1 MSDKSFT
8 ESFAKLKQAADEI
21 GKPATSLEDAL
32 KLFEEGMKESEYLL
46 KILDEADQQI
56 EVYENKE
63 N

>member
-1 MSDKSFT
+1 MSEKSFT
-8 ESFAKLKQAADEI
+8 ESFANLKRAADEI

-63 N
+63 K

>member
-1 MSDKSFT
+1 MNDKSFT
-8 ESFAKLKQAADEI
+8 ESLANLKHAADEI

-46 KILDEADQQI
+46 RILDEADQQI